1 MVNTENKIKNEK
13 KTLESLRNENKGLIR
28 VYEKSMAAFK
38 KTETEKN
45 KKREAVDLKGEIQHL
60 NEKMKKIRMHTKDV
74 EDSTRTYH
82 ASIVSVE
89 ERCRKME
96 EIVKFKKARDK

>member
-45 KKREAVDLKGEIQHL
+45 KKREAVDLKSEI
-60 NEKMKKIRMHTKDV
+60 
-74 EDSTRTYH
+74 
-82 ASIVSVE
+82 
-89 ERCRKME
+89 
-96 EIVKFKKARDK
+96 

>member
-1 MVNTENKIKNEK
+1 MEHLKEIKKQIKFIYKTFETDSKYEWMVNTENKIKNEK

-45 KKREAVDLKGEIQHL
+45 KKREAVDLKSEI
-60 NEKMKKIRMHTKDV
+60 
-74 EDSTRTYH
+74 
-82 ASIVSVE
+82 
-89 ERCRKME
+89 
-96 EIVKFKKARDK
+96 